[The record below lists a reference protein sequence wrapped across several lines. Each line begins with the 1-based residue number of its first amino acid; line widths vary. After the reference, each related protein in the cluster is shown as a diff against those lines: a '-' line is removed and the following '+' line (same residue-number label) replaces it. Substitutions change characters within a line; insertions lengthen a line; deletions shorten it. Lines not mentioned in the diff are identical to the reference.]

1 MIHGPRQN
9 GNPVKLLHYLLVV
22 LYAYGVV
29 HHSTDSM
36 TEILVGAE
44 LAAQAQALAD
54 EGLTE
59 GEAAIACGYFSEK
72 DGQRRPAI
80 LRFLRGLMQAG
91 VSVAFTSKRATP
103 QYDNHV
109 RVTKL
114 GQLVVGPRFT
124 RAVSGYGDL
133 YEITHTEDFGQ
144 IVLTKVRPD
153 VAAEMI
159 DAGKVRKQRKAKA
172 TEPAAEEPALVA

>member
-1 MIHGPRQN
+1 MLMKSSNQP
-9 GNPVKLLHYLLVV
+9 
-22 LYAYGVV
+22 
-29 HHSTDSM
+29 TDNVE
-36 TEILVGAE
+36 TALTGAE
-44 LAAQAQALAD
+44 LAAQAQSLAD

-59 GEAAIACGYFSEK
+59 SEAAVACGYFSEK

-80 LRFLRGLMQAG
+80 LRFLRALMQAG
-91 VSVAFTSKRATP
+91 VTIAFTSKRATP

-133 YEITHTEDFGQ
+133 YEITHTPDFGQ
-144 IVLTKVRPD
+144 IVLTKVQVE
-153 VAAEMI
+153 VAQELI
-159 DAGKVRKQRKAKA
+159 SEGKVRKARKSKA
-172 TEPAAEEPALVA
+172 AAEEVTETAAAEPALVA